1 MKASLIT
8 TKEGD
13 FYVCEGSLC
22 YNKNFLNQGYPINSP
37 YNTREYI
44 KPNLQILK
52 FDIKGWVEY
61 YCPDCMDNLYKELAP
76 IINRKLWSFK

>member
-1 MKASLIT
+1 MKASIIT
-8 TKEGD
+8 TQEDG
-13 FYVCEGSLC
+13 YYICEGNLC
-22 YNKNFLNQGYPINSP
+22 SKSFCNKGY
-37 YNTREYI
+37 YI